1 MNKVTT
7 VKVKAN
13 QTIFDIAVQEYGNPE
28 GAILLLQ
35 ANPEL
40 SITDNLEA
48 DRELYVWS
56 MEAVNYLTDVLQV
69 EPYASSI
76 ENMLLEW
83 ATLVR
88 PTGQGG
94 GTTTELLAGFG
105 IRINDF
111 IASINFD
118 DLNLSPNI
126 TRDDIV
132 MFIRPSESGTNRY
145 MKIPLSEA
153 LKLSTWDNY
162 LRTLRDVQLTDLVD
176 SDFIKYDAEANVWR
190 NNHVFGIGELA
201 YPDTDPIL
209 YYDSSVQKLRWLE
222 VGGGLKIE
230 NGMLQLNG
238 TLPADLWKRVDT
250 TMSPANSGDDIDLG
264 TGGLLANDIRS
275 KGYNA
280 DGDNGIT
287 GNVTLLSG
295 VSFDG
300 TDKFTFNTKVIAYKA
315 GIIITVAAGSDV
327 NITIPRQP

>member
-7 VKVKAN
+7 IKVKAN

-28 GAILLLQ
+28 GAIMLLQ
-35 ANPEL
+35 ANPDL
-40 SITDNLEA
+40 SITTTLEA
-48 DRELYVWS
+48 GRELYVWS
-56 MEAVNYLTDVLQV
+56 QDAVKYLTDILEI
-69 EPYASSI
+69 EPYASNV

-83 ATLVR
+83 ATLIR

-111 IASINFD
+111 IASINLD

-132 MFIRPSESGTNRY
+132 IFIRPSESGTNRY

-162 LRTLRDVQLTDLVD
+162 LRTLRDVSLTDLAD
-176 SDFIKYDAEANVWR
+176 NHFIKFDLESGFWKNDP
-190 NNHVFGIGELA
+190 VFGIGELP
-201 YPDTDPIL
+201 YPDTNPIL
-209 YYDSSVQKLRWLE
+209 YYDPSVQKLRWLE

-230 NGMLQLNG
+230 NGILQLNV
-238 TLPADLWKRVDT
+238 TMPEELWKRTDT
-250 TMSPANSGDDIDLG
+250 TLAPANAGDDLDLG
-264 TGGLLANDIRS
+264 TGGMVANDIRS
-275 KGYNA
+275 KSFNA
-280 DGDNGIT
+280 DGSDGIT

-300 TDKFTFNTKVIAYKA
+300 TDKFTFNTKVITYKA
-315 GIIITVAAGSDV
+315 GIITVVAAGADV